1 MSESNKQNKDAG
13 ALTPKQQVRQSVQVP
28 LHFFDFRVFF
38 FIEFSFQP
46 FSTTDT
52 VLYATYSICMG
63 FGRLPSVPPGGAVS
77 GSPLRLRGCRSSP
90 RCSVVFLSLG
100 ILRSGGGGGRGEI
113 RPPSSPPPSSSSSNE
128 KTGLGSRSRF
138 RGGIGAGSTFS
149 LRSTATAGV
158 VFLSSTLTG
167 VEAATGGGGALF
179 SRRSEE
185 R

>member
-1 MSESNKQNKDAG
+1 
-13 ALTPKQQVRQSVQVP
+13 
-28 LHFFDFRVFF
+28 
-38 FIEFSFQP
+38 
-46 FSTTDT
+46 
-52 VLYATYSICMG
+52 MG
-63 FGRLPSVPPGGAVS
+63 FGRLLSAPPAAAAGS
-77 GSPLRLRGCRSSP
+77 GSPLRLRAGRSS
-90 RCSVVFLSLG
+90 RCSPVFLNLG

-113 RPPSSPPPSSSSSNE
+113 LPPSPSPPPPSSSSSNE

-149 LRSTATAGV
+149 LRSTATDGV

-179 SRRSEE
+179 SRRSDE

>member
-1 MSESNKQNKDAG
+1 
-13 ALTPKQQVRQSVQVP
+13 
-28 LHFFDFRVFF
+28 
-38 FIEFSFQP
+38 
-46 FSTTDT
+46 
-52 VLYATYSICMG
+52 MG
-63 FGRLPSVPPGGAVS
+63 FGRLLSAPPAAGAVS
-77 GSPLRLRGCRSSP
+77 GSPLRLRGCRCSS

-113 RPPSSPPPSSSSSNE
+113 LPPSSPPPPSSSSSNE

-138 RGGIGAGSTFS
+138 RGGGIAAGSTFS

-158 VFLSSTLTG
+158 VFLSSNLTG

>member
-1 MSESNKQNKDAG
+1 MIA
-13 ALTPKQQVRQSVQVP
+13 QVP
-28 LHFFDFRVFF
+28 IYEFLRFSRIFLKNFRFN
-38 FIEFSFQP
+38 P
-46 FSTTDT
+46 FSRQI
-52 VLYATYSICMG
+52 LYATYSICMG
-63 FGRLPSVPPGGAVS
+63 FGRLLSAPPAADAVS
-77 GSPLRLRGCRSSP
+77 GSPLRLRGCRCSS

-113 RPPSSPPPSSSSSNE
+113 LPPSSPPPPSSSSSNE

-179 SRRSEE
+179 SRRSDE